1 MESSAECAGP
11 VHPGTKQASV
21 YVQCMCGVCACE
33 GGVCECM
40 YVHMYVVVQ
49 CTQGNYAAAALC
61 LRVRQL
67 AVAVLGRGDSDE
79 PD

>member
-1 MESSAECAGP
+1 MHVWRVCVRRGC
-11 VHPGTKQASV
+11 V
-21 YVQCMCGVCACE
+21 YVCRYVCTH
-33 GGVCECM
+33 V
-40 YVHMYVVVQ
+40 VVVVQ
-49 CTQGNYAAAALC
+49 WTQGNYAAAALC

>member
-1 MESSAECAGP
+1 MERSAECAGP
-11 VHPGTKQASV
+11 VHPGTEARRV
-21 YVQCMCGVCACE
+21 YVQCMCGVC
-33 GGVCECM
+33 M
-40 YVHMYVVVQ
+40 YVRTYVRSSVVQ

-67 AVAVLGRGDSDE
+67 AVAVLGRDDSDE

>member
-1 MESSAECAGP
+1 MHRVLAP
-11 VHPGTKQASV
+11 FTQAQGKRACTCNACV
-21 YVQCMCGVCACE
+21 VCE
-33 GGVCECM
+33 GVKGVCECM